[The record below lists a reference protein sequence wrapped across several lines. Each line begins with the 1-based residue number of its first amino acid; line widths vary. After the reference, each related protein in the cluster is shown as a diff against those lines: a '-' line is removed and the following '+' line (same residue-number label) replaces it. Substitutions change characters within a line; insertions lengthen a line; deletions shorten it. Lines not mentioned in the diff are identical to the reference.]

1 MEFDRSVTI
10 IMCGYHDPDKIV
22 RCKPN
27 LPTMKIPMNKNRTLG
42 VLLLPLLVA
51 CGGGATE
58 PAADPAGTTGE
69 PGAGQSA
76 VVDEMSTPTVVGV
89 ASKSPDHKTLVAAV
103 LHVKYQDVLSN
114 AGPFTVYAPTD
125 AAFAALPEG
134 TLDNLLKPENKA
146 TLEDILEY
154 HVALGVFKTE
164 SMTNGRSVGMANGH
178 NVKFSVAEDGTQ
190 LVNDA
195 KVLGSVMASNG
206 LVVVIDKVLLP
217 PAE

>member
-1 MEFDRSVTI
+1 
-10 IMCGYHDPDKIV
+10 
-22 RCKPN
+22 
-27 LPTMKIPMNKNRTLG
+27 MKTPMKQSWTLG

-51 CGGGATE
+51 CGGGAAE
-58 PAADPAGTTGE
+58 PAADAATPANE

-76 VVDEMSTPTVVGV
+76 VVDDMSNPTVVGV
-89 ASKSPDHKTLVAAV
+89 AVKSPDHKTLVAAV

-164 SMTNGRSVGMANGH
+164 GMTNGRSVGMANGD
-178 NVKFSVAEDGTQ
+178 NIKFSVAEDGTQ
-190 LVNDA
+190 MVNDA
-195 KVLGSVMASNG
+195 KVLGSVAASNG

>member
-1 MEFDRSVTI
+1 
-10 IMCGYHDPDKIV
+10 
-22 RCKPN
+22 
-27 LPTMKIPMNKNRTLG
+27 MKIPMKPKWTLG
-42 VLLLPLLVA
+42 VLLLPFLVA
-51 CGGGATE
+51 CGGGAAE
-58 PAADPAGTTGE
+58 PSADAPATTSE

-134 TLDNLLKPENKA
+134 TLENLLKPENKA

-154 HVALGVFKTE
+154 HVALGVFKTDG
-164 SMTNGRSVGMANGH
+164 MTNGRSVGMANGD
-178 NVKFSVAEDGTQ
+178 NVKFSMAEDGTQ
-190 LVNDA
+190 MVNDA
-195 KVLGSVMASNG
+195 KVLGSVAASNG

-217 PAE
+217 PAQ

>member
-1 MEFDRSVTI
+1 
-10 IMCGYHDPDKIV
+10 MCGHHETEEIV
-22 RCKPN
+22 PCKPN
-27 LPTMKIPMNKNRTLG
+27 QPTMNIPMKQCWNLG
-42 VLLLPLLVA
+42 VLLLPFLFA
-51 CGGGATE
+51 CGGGAAE
-58 PAADPAGTTGE
+58 PAADAATPASE

-76 VVDEMSTPTVVGV
+76 VVDDMSNPTVVGV
-89 ASKSPDHKTLVAAV
+89 AVKSPDHKTLVAAV

-164 SMTNGRSVGMANGH
+164 SMTNGRSVGMANGD

-190 LVNDA
+190 MVNDA
-195 KVLGSVMASNG
+195 KVLGSVIASNG